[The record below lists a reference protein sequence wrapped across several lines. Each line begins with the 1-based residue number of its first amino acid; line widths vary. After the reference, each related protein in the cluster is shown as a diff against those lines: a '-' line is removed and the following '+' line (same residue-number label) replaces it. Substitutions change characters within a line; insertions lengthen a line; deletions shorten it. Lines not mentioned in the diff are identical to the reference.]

1 MIEKFKTLFFV
12 KSSLISLYLALTI
25 PIPFVSIDRLKIPSF
40 VIFFLGLYLII
51 NITSDY
57 VETCNNKISYKTS
70 LISKTLGKNNW
81 EISWKDIKLIK
92 SLPTSQGS
100 KVYYFNTYQGDNFLL
115 PQRVENFEKFIL
127 IVSKN
132 TGLDMKEISYISPL
146 WTYKLL
152 TFLSVLMIV
161 GELFAFYKLNIINT
175 ETITLLSNCGYSST
189 LSQASLF

>member
-25 PIPFVSIDRLKIPSF
+25 PLPLISIDKLKIPSTI
-40 VIFFLGLYLII
+40 IFALGLYLII

-57 VETCNNKISYKTS
+57 VETCSNKISYKS
-70 LISKTLGKNNW
+70 SFISKLLGKKNW

-100 KVYYFNTYQGDNFLL
+100 KVYYFNTYQGENFLL
-115 PQRVENFEKFIL
+115 PQRLENFEKFIL
-127 IVSKN
+127 IVSAN
-132 TGLDMKEISYISPL
+132 TGISIDEISYISPL

-152 TFLSVLMIV
+152 TLLSVVMII
-161 GELFAFYKLNIINT
+161 GEIFAFLH
-175 ETITLLSNCGYSST
+175 
-189 LSQASLF
+189 

>member
-25 PIPFVSIDRLKIPSF
+25 PLPFISIEKLKIPSII
-40 VIFFLGLYLII
+40 IFALGLYLII

-57 VETCNNKISYKTS
+57 VETCSNKICYKTS
-70 LISKTLGKNNW
+70 FISKFFGKKNW

-92 SLPTSQGS
+92 SFPTSQGS
-100 KVYYFNTYQGDNFLL
+100 KVYYFNTYQGDSFLV
-115 PQRVENFEKFIL
+115 PQRVENFEKFVL

-132 TGLDMKEISYISPL
+132 TGIGIDEISYLSPL

-152 TFLSVLMIV
+152 TLLSVLMII
-161 GELFAFYKLNIINT
+161 GELFAFLT
-175 ETITLLSNCGYSST
+175 
-189 LSQASLF
+189 